1 MPNKISLFAFAPVL
15 SSALSSCKCFLD
27 LVPDVL
33 PVRGEGGAVWTG
45 AGGGS
50 STATGLPVSAPRAR
64 GESSSIRTGAAGRLH
79 SSSTRVVLRVEQP
92 LLDTV
97 THSLTLWHG

>member
-50 STATGLPVSAPRAR
+50 STATGLPASVPAYK
-64 GESSSIRTGAAGRLH
+64 
-79 SSSTRVVLRVEQP
+79 VLMSQ
-92 LLDTV
+92 LF
-97 THSLTLWHG
+97 